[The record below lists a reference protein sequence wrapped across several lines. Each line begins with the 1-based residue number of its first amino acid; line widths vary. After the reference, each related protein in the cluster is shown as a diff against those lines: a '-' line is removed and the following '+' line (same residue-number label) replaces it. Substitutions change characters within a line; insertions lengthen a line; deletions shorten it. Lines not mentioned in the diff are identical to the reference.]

1 MGWHVNAHQFDIWPF
16 VGINIFMGLSVREL
30 KAELAARG
38 VDFSHC
44 CEKCELQQLLV
55 SSSPPSS
62 SLPEEFFAVHRDGRR
77 CWVEFVDGPDALCH
91 WSDGDDSIV
100 PAAELEPLEL
110 GFLSEKSFEEARTEA
125 FRAGRVLVAAVVSDD
140 SLKKNRLQVLASS
153 SEEVEPL
160 LQENAV
166 FWRGRGDSLRAPH
179 LQQLA
184 PNGLPSLAMVL
195 PIAADAM
202 RVISCSGGTRS
213 EEIVD
218 HFVQALEAQER
229 HRETSAVFSE
239 TTQLRQEQDE
249 EFLTSLEADRLAELE
264 KAHRVPDTAV
274 TTEDKDSESAPQVSS
289 DVEDKVKMEGLAKRR
304 RVLADEFL
312 SEPEPV
318 GPKTRLALKLPGGE
332 RLERTFGAQ
341 EPLSRAC
348 RWAECCAFLPEA
360 RGREL
365 HIPEHFEL
373 TTAFPPR
380 HLHEEEGQSLADLG
394 LTPSA
399 ALLLIDKTA

>member
-1 MGWHVNAHQFDIWPF
+1 MG
-16 VGINIFMGLSVREL
+16 
-30 KAELAARG
+30 
-38 VDFSHC
+38 
-44 CEKCELQQLLV
+44 
-55 SSSPPSS
+55 
-62 SLPEEFFAVHRDGRR
+62 
-77 CWVEFVDGPDALCH
+77 
-91 WSDGDDSIV
+91 DGDDSIV

-184 PNGLPSLAMVL
+184 PNDLPSLAMVL

-239 TTQLRQEQDE
+239 SAQSSRHGSYHGRQGFRERSTGQLRC
-249 EFLTSLEADRLAELE
+249 
-264 KAHRVPDTAV
+264 
-274 TTEDKDSESAPQVSS
+274 
-289 DVEDKVKMEGLAKRR
+289 
-304 RVLADEFL
+304 
-312 SEPEPV
+312 
-318 GPKTRLALKLPGGE
+318 GGQ
-332 RLERTFGAQ
+332 G
-341 EPLSRAC
+341 
-348 RWAECCAFLPEA
+348 
-360 RGREL
+360 
-365 HIPEHFEL
+365 
-373 TTAFPPR
+373 
-380 HLHEEEGQSLADLG
+380 
-394 LTPSA
+394 
-399 ALLLIDKTA
+399 